1 MSHLSQYPNGETRTE
16 DVVGERLIMTY
27 LERRLASANYDRMA
41 EEIESVAQEPAV
53 AELLSKK

>member
-1 MSHLSQYPNGETRTE
+1 
-16 DVVGERLIMTY
+16 MTY